1 MSHVVYT
8 QEVIYCILI
17 ILFQDNGTIQNLL
30 LNKQTFKKNSKLN
43 WKAKESSENNANY
56 VTLTGQVDII
66 HGMMPE
72 IISAVIN

>member
-1 MSHVVYT
+1 MV
-8 QEVIYCILI
+8 QFKIY
-17 ILFQDNGTIQNLL
+17 
-30 LNKQTFKKNSKLN
+30 FKISKHLKNNSKLN

>member
-30 LNKQTFKKNSKLN
+30 QNKQTFKKNSKLN
-43 WKAKESSENNANY
+43 WKAKESS
-56 VTLTGQVDII
+56 
-66 HGMMPE
+66 
-72 IISAVIN
+72 